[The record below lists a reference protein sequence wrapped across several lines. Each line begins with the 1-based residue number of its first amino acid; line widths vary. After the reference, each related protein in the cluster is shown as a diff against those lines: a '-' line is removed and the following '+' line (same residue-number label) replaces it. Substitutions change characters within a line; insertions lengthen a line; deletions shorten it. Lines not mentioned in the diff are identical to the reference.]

1 MDEHLRNPAGRL
13 WLFLSYAHQHAAH
26 GRSMLEL
33 WAQYLDVAPEP
44 NAEFFSGVAELL
56 ALPGQ
61 VREAVNG
68 LQNPL
73 VPHELLLSGL
83 TDAEPAMARSA
94 NLTSGSGEFA
104 GMVPATAL
112 VMLETCSHMLNNSG
126 LSDAE
131 IPLDSLAEM
140 RSLAEELLR
149 TVEDADGLD
158 SGVRRIIFEYATAIL
173 RAIGLLRVTGV
184 GAVLLEHDRMTG
196 RVVRDLGLREALVQR
211 PRFFDA
217 IVRLGQVINALV
229 QVRQGT
235 QAIGS
240 DLADILA
247 LGQLPVELAAPAEET
262 QRA

>member
-13 WLFLSYAHQHAAH
+13 WLFLSYAHSNAAH

-33 WAQYLDVAPEP
+33 WAQYLEVPPEP
-44 NAEFFSGVAELL
+44 NAEFFGGVAELL
-56 ALPGQ
+56 ALPVQ
-61 VREAVNG
+61 VREAVEG
-68 LQNPL
+68 LPNPL
-73 VPHELLLSGL
+73 VPHALLLSGL
-83 TDAEPAMARSA
+83 TDVVPAMARSA
-94 NLTSGSGEFA
+94 NFTSGSGEFA
-104 GMVPATAL
+104 SMVPATAL

-126 LSDAE
+126 HPDAE
-131 IPLDSLAEM
+131 IPLDSLTEM

-149 TVEDADGLD
+149 AVEEAEGLD

-196 RVVRDLGLREALVQR
+196 RFVRDAGLREVLMQR
-211 PRFFDA
+211 PKFMDA

-235 QAIGS
+235 QVLGS

-247 LGQLPVELAAPAEET
+247 LSQLPVELAAPAEET
-262 QRA
+262 QLA